1 MLEGID
7 GVQQIKDDLV
17 VHGHGKEHDDR
28 LEKVLQRLQEYGM
41 TLRRGKCQFGV
52 TEVKW
57 FGQVY
62 SKQGMSPDPEKVKLI
77 KEWQAPAS
85 KTEVKSF
92 LQTCQFSQPFMR
104 PAEGRTYSDVTA
116 PLRRLTVKSVRF
128 LWDQKCQ
135 DSFDELK
142 SLLCSDKVLAF

>member
-1 MLEGID
+1 MCSNNNKKKLFVFHTPGLFMYNTLVMGTAPASSECHENIRKMLEGIE

-17 VHGHGKEHDDR
+17 VHGHGKEHDVR
-28 LEKVLQRLQEYGM
+28 LEKVLERLQEYGM

-104 PAEGRTYSDVTA
+104 PAGG
-116 PLRRLTVKSVRF
+116 
-128 LWDQKCQ
+128 
-135 DSFDELK
+135 
-142 SLLCSDKVLAF
+142 